1 LDRGRPGLRLSLG
14 DAVFLAGITIPGIV
28 GADEG
33 ERLAAGIAWILFS
46 LLVSFFRRRV
56 SS

>member
-1 LDRGRPGLRLSLG
+1 MRLRFG

-28 GADEG
+28 GADEA